1 MIEWISQLLID
12 YKYYIVVAG
21 ALLEGE
27 AVLLLAGGAAYHGYM
42 NIYLVML
49 IAFLGAL
56 LHDHALFFI
65 GRYYGQSFLDKYQK
79 VEQKSRKVFNL
90 FHKYHYFFIMSFRF
104 IYGLRTITP
113 LVIGTSKLSLRKYSL
128 LTTISAFIWAVAV
141 AYIGYAFAIALETV
155 IENFEKYQKY
165 LAIILVLVSLAIWAI
180 LKYRTYLRLKKA
192 EMTKSEK

>member
-56 LHDHALFFI
+56 LHDHVLFFV
-65 GRYYGQSFLDKYQK
+65 GRYYGQAFLDKYQK
-79 VEQKSRKVFNL
+79 VEEKSRKVFNL

-113 LVIGTSKLSLRKYSL
+113 LVIGTSNLSLKKYSI

-155 IENFEKYQKY
+155 IANFEKYQKY

-192 EMTKSEK
+192 EKTKSEK